1 MLRSTT
7 STKTKVTLSFTL
19 SFTKSKTIITQLLL
33 EVCSNSSYRNE
44 KMKNPTYTTESLL
57 SILFLVNNLNLC
69 TTYLQSLL
77 HSTSRNATTRLDVS
91 FEIIVLS
98 ILNSEF
104 SATCSRRVSC
114 NRQNGNAINTRF
126 GFEKWAIY
134 NKRIKVSTNFNATF
148 SVVISLCRFILVI
161 EWSGLSFSFAR
172 TISNYWNK

>member
-1 MLRSTT
+1 MLRSIT
-7 STKTKVTLSFTL
+7 STKTKVTFSY
-19 SFTKSKTIITQLLL
+19 TKRQTIITQLLL
-33 EVCSNSSYRNE
+33 KVCSNSSYRNE

-57 SILFLVNNLNLC
+57 SILFLVNNSNLC

-104 SATCSRRVSC
+104 SC
-114 NRQNGNAINTRF
+114 NWQNGNAINTRF
-126 GFEKWAIY
+126 CFEKWAIY

-148 SVVISLCRFILVI
+148 SVVISLCC
-161 EWSGLSFSFAR
+161 FSSSSDRDFHLASQGQFPIV
-172 TISNYWNK
+172 TTAVSQLI